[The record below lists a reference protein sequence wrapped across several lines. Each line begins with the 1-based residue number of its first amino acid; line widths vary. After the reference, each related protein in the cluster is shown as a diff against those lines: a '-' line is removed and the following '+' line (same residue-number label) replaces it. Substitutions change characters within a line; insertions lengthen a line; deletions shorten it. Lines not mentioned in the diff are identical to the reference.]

1 MKTKKKSQRVIQ
13 TIFSVFMILLCF
25 VIIFLAKAANALEAK
40 GYFTWNPDTQTYEVA
55 TIKEL
60 PSIHELSENIAV
72 YSKMKN
78 TFFRIDK
85 TYYIIS
91 SETVEENI
99 VYNIEPAEAQEV
111 SSKPDKGEPNKLIIL
126 SVKFFSKENMLNTVT
141 NLGVWLLTLTMG
153 AGLAIVQA
161 MVYSLRRDKNID
173 SEECQKVIETY
184 NNRVKMK
191 PLNFAE
197 FIYEDNRNEKIRV
210 YKEKQN
216 EKLAKIKKEL
226 LTIDSTKTKKIEL
239 LMNKKKKIENQL
251 SPEYINE
258 NIDSLYV
265 KYNKLHESN
274 YAANTFEKNV
284 NARKDYSSEG
294 SKLTVMSIKKIIMS
308 VIMTMILAGLTLQL
322 YFTFSLNAGFI
333 IIILTTVLSFG
344 MTTFRAVRLADS
356 IYNTDI
362 LGVLR
367 NKTAILEKATVW
379 AQKHPTSEQSF
390 EDVIGFYLDQK
401 LEEINK
407 K

>member
-25 VIIFLAKAANALEAK
+25 TIIFLAKAANALEAK
-40 GYFTWNPDTQTYEVA
+40 GYFTWNPDTNAWDVA
-55 TIKEL
+55 TIRNAGSL
-60 PSIHELSENIAV
+60 TELSENIET
-72 YSKMKN
+72 YSKMNN
-78 TFFRIDK
+78 TFFKIDG
-85 TYYIIS
+85 TYYRILTTING
-91 SETVEENI
+91 EEKS
-99 VYNIEPAEAQEV
+99 YSIEPIEAQEV
-111 SSKPDKGEPNKLIIL
+111 TNKPDTGEPNKLIIL
-126 SVKFFSKENMLNTVT
+126 SVKFFSKENLVKTAT
-141 NLGVWLLTLTMG
+141 DLGVWLLTLTMG
-153 AGLAIVQA
+153 AGLAIVQG
-161 MVYSLRRDKNID
+161 MVYSLRRDKNVD

-226 LTIDSTKTKKIEL
+226 LTIDSTKTKKIES
-239 LMNKKKKIENQL
+239 LMSKKKKIENQL

-294 SKLTVMSIKKIIMS
+294 SKLTVMSIKKIIVS
-308 VIMTMILAGLTLQL
+308 VISTMILAGLTLQL

-344 MTTFRAVRLADS
+344 MTTFRAIRLADS

-367 NKTAILEKATVW
+367 NKTAILERAVVW
-379 AQKHPTSEQSF
+379 SQSHPTDEQSF

>member
-1 MKTKKKSQRVIQ
+1 M
-13 TIFSVFMILLCF
+13 
-25 VIIFLAKAANALEAK
+25 EAK
-40 GYFTWNPDTQTYEVA
+40 GYFTWNPETQTYEVA

-60 PSIHELSENIAV
+60 PSIHELSENIEV
-72 YSKMKN
+72 YSRMKN

-85 TYYIIS
+85 TYYRIS
-91 SETVEENI
+91 SETVDGN
-99 VYNIEPAEAQEV
+99 VVCHIEPVEAQEV

-153 AGLAIVQA
+153 AGLAIVQG

-226 LTIDSTKTKKIEL
+226 LTIDSTKTKKIES
-239 LMNKKKKIENQL
+239 QL

-294 SKLTVMSIKKIIMS
+294 SKLTVMSIKKIIVS
-308 VIMTMILAGLTLQL
+308 VISTLILAGLTLQL

-344 MTTFRAVRLADS
+344 MTTFRAVKLADS
-356 IYNTDI
+356 IYNSDI

-379 AQKHPTSEQSF
+379 AQKHPTDEQSF